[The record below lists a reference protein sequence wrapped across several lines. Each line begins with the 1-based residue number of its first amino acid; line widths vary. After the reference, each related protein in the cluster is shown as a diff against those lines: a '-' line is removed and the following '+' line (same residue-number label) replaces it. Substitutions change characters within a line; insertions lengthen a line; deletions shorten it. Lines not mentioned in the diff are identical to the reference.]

1 MMAVFTELKKLVGRR
16 TNDILV
22 LVLNPKWKSVKTLME
37 RNNQG
42 DFVIT
47 FKKSNINIRI
57 NVQK

>member
-1 MMAVFTELKKLVGRR
+1 MAVFTELKKLVGRR

-22 LVLNPKWKSVKTLME
+22 LVLNPNWKSVKPLME